1 MIELNL
7 PAGLAPAEPAPSPWN
22 RLRRLL
28 RTASPAVPGA
38 TWAECRID
46 AAARAAWRDPVQFR
60 REHLPPQSRGRRV
73 LDEAARRSGWAG
85 LPPQD
90 VWRGVA
96 MAEQD
101 GTWVALV
108 AEVSSARDVRRLV
121 AAVDCGPV
129 IDLDQARQDV
139 TRGLRAGLQ
148 SAGIDPDAVR
158 LDVAWVV
165 SDVAC
170 TGREQAAA
178 AAVAPVLANAWSA
191 LRAGRARERALQAAA
206 G

>member
-1 MIELNL
+1 
-7 PAGLAPAEPAPSPWN
+7 
-22 RLRRLL
+22 
-28 RTASPAVPGA
+28 
-38 TWAECRID
+38 
-46 AAARAAWRDPVQFR
+46 
-60 REHLPPQSRGRRV
+60 
-73 LDEAARRSGWAG
+73 
-85 LPPQD
+85 
-90 VWRGVA
+90 

-101 GTWVALV
+101 GVWVALV

-121 AAVDCGPV
+121 AVVDCGPV

-148 SAGIDPDAVR
+148 SAGIDPDTVR

>member
-28 RTASPAVPGA
+28 RTASPAVPA
-38 TWAECRID
+38 TTWAECRID

-85 LPPQD
+85 QAPQG

-108 AEVSSARDVRRLV
+108 AEVSSPRDALRLV

-139 TRGLRAGLQ
+139 TRGLRSGVQ

-158 LDVAWVV
+158 LEVVWVV
-165 SDVAC
+165 SDAAC

-178 AAVAPVLANAWSA
+178 GAVRSVASGSA
-191 LRAGRARERALQAAA
+191 
-206 G
+206 